1 MKLKDIK
8 TPISSIH
15 GIGPQQEKF
24 LAKLN
29 IFTVSDLLSFYPK
42 SYDDRTEKISISD
55 FEKHKKVHA
64 ICAVQAHQWF
74 GYGKM
79 KTLKLIIN
87 DGTGSAS
94 LICFNRNFYEKSLP
108 VGSII
113 CVTGTFEVKFGQIQS
128 TSFEITKLSDSASL
142 SDFKNTPLPDSA
154 VIPVY
159 KLTEGLTQKNIRKA
173 VSNAI
178 FQYAKLLENEL
189 PEEIIIKRHLLQ
201 KKDAIKAIHNPISLK
216 NAEDARYSLIFEE
229 LFNFQSV
236 ILERTFKHKGFI
248 PQLSIDY
255 SSDSS
260 ENNRIKNNFDLNE
273 FEKNLSPL
281 QKKLIERLPF
291 KLTEDQMFAIFQMNN
306 EIDRG
311 YKERSKILSD
321 NIVLKQPF
329 TMSRLLQGDVG
340 SGKTLVSFFVAL
352 RVINWKGQC
361 ALMAPTE
368 ILAKQ
373 HAENAANLLS
383 PLGIKIAY
391 LTGNVKQKGRNML
404 LSELKN
410 GNIDFIIGTHALF
423 SKQIVYNDLQLAIID
438 EQHRFGVVQRE
449 SIIAKGR
456 TVSDKNINLEPHLL
470 MMSATPIPQS
480 LALTVFGDLDIS
492 VIKSMP
498 EGRLPVKTHLIKEE
512 NEWKAFEAVRSELKR
527 GHQAY
532 FVYPAIDSEDFNTE
546 LKSAEIEFQKLK
558 NEIFSEFKC
567 GLIHS
572 KLPQEEQE
580 ETLKKFSNNQIQV
593 LLATTVI
600 EVGLDVPSATCIVIE
615 QADRFG
621 LAQLHQLRGRVGRGK
636 LQSYCFLIYSDK
648 ITKTGIERMKIL
660 YETTD
665 GFIIANNDLKLRGPG
680 EITGTVQA
688 GLLSLGLSDI
698 VRDKEILLKARE
710 DAIIFMQNKL
720 EQNKGT
726 SNAFTKTS

>member
-55 FEKHKKVHA
+55 FEKYKKVHA

-128 TSFEITKLSDSASL
+128 TSFEITKLSDSAPL

-255 SSDSS
+255 SSESS

-273 FEKNLSPL
+273 FENNLSPL

-321 NIVLKQPF
+321 NIILKQPF

-423 SKQIVYNDLQLAIID
+423 SKQIIYNDLQLAIID

>member
-55 FEKHKKVHA
+55 FEKYKKVHA

-154 VIPVY
+154 VLPVY

-255 SSDSS
+255 SSDLS

>member
-42 SYDDRTEKISISD
+42 SYDDRTEKISIND

-154 VIPVY
+154 VLPVY

-260 ENNRIKNNFDLNE
+260 ENNRIKNNFNLNE

-311 YKERSKILSD
+311 YKERSKILND
-321 NIVLKQPF
+321 NIILKQPF

>member
-159 KLTEGLTQKNIRKA
+159 KLTEGQTKKNIRKA

-321 NIVLKQPF
+321 NIILKQPF

-423 SKQIVYNDLQLAIID
+423 SKQIIYNDLQLAIID

>member
-74 GYGKM
+74 DYGKM

-423 SKQIVYNDLQLAIID
+423 SKQIIYNDLQLAIID

>member
-154 VIPVY
+154 VLPVY

-273 FEKNLSPL
+273 FENNLSPL

-321 NIVLKQPF
+321 NIILKQPF

-423 SKQIVYNDLQLAIID
+423 SKQIIYNDLQLAIID

>member
-128 TSFEITKLSDSASL
+128 TSFEITKLSDSAPL

-154 VIPVY
+154 VLPVY

-248 PQLSIDY
+248 PHLSIDY

-273 FEKNLSPL
+273 FENNLSPL

-321 NIVLKQPF
+321 NIILKQPF

-423 SKQIVYNDLQLAIID
+423 SKQIIYNDLQLAIID

-720 EQNKGT
+720 KQNKGT

>member
-1 MKLKDIK
+1 
-8 TPISSIH
+8 
-15 GIGPQQEKF
+15 
-24 LAKLN
+24 
-29 IFTVSDLLSFYPK
+29 
-42 SYDDRTEKISISD
+42 
-55 FEKHKKVHA
+55 
-64 ICAVQAHQWF
+64 
-74 GYGKM
+74 
-79 KTLKLIIN
+79 
-87 DGTGSAS
+87 
-94 LICFNRNFYEKSLP
+94 
-108 VGSII
+108 
-113 CVTGTFEVKFGQIQS
+113 
-128 TSFEITKLSDSASL
+128 
-142 SDFKNTPLPDSA
+142 
-154 VIPVY
+154 
-159 KLTEGLTQKNIRKA
+159 
-173 VSNAI
+173 
-178 FQYAKLLENEL
+178 
-189 PEEIIIKRHLLQ
+189 
-201 KKDAIKAIHNPISLK
+201 
-216 NAEDARYSLIFEE
+216 
-229 LFNFQSV
+229 
-236 ILERTFKHKGFI
+236 
-248 PQLSIDY
+248 
-255 SSDSS
+255 
-260 ENNRIKNNFDLNE
+260 
-273 FEKNLSPL
+273 
-281 QKKLIERLPF
+281 
-291 KLTEDQMFAIFQMNN
+291 MFAIFQMNN

-498 EGRLPVKTHLIKEE
+498 EGRQPEKTHLIKEE

-720 EQNKGT
+720 EQNKST

>member
-154 VIPVY
+154 VLPVY

-216 NAEDARYSLIFEE
+216 NAEDAKYSLIFEE

-236 ILERTFKHKGFI
+236 ILERAFKHKGFI

-321 NIVLKQPF
+321 NIILKQPF

-423 SKQIVYNDLQLAIID
+423 SKQIIYNDLQLAIID

-456 TVSDKNINLEPHLL
+456 TISDKNINLEPHLL

>member
-154 VIPVY
+154 VLPVY

-255 SSDSS
+255 SRESS

-423 SKQIVYNDLQLAIID
+423 SKQIIYNDLQLAIID

>member
-64 ICAVQAHQWF
+64 ICAIQAHQWF

-154 VIPVY
+154 VLPVY

-255 SSDSS
+255 SSESS

-311 YKERSKILSD
+311 YKEQSKILND
-321 NIVLKQPF
+321 NIILKQPF

-423 SKQIVYNDLQLAIID
+423 SKQIIYNDLQLAIID

-720 EQNKGT
+720 EQNKST

>member
-154 VIPVY
+154 VLPVY

-260 ENNRIKNNFDLNE
+260 ENNKIKNNFNLNE

-423 SKQIVYNDLQLAIID
+423 SKQIIYNDLQLAIID

>member
-154 VIPVY
+154 VLPVY

-321 NIVLKQPF
+321 NIILKQPF

-720 EQNKGT
+720 KQNKGT

>member
-154 VIPVY
+154 VLPVY

-273 FEKNLSPL
+273 FENNLSPL

-423 SKQIVYNDLQLAIID
+423 SKQIIYNDLQLAIID

-720 EQNKGT
+720 EQNKST

>member
-128 TSFEITKLSDSASL
+128 TSFEIIKLSDSASL

-178 FQYAKLLENEL
+178 FQYTKLLENEL

-248 PQLSIDY
+248 PHLSIDY

-273 FEKNLSPL
+273 FENNLSPL

-311 YKERSKILSD
+311 YKERSKILND

-720 EQNKGT
+720 GQNKGT

>member
-154 VIPVY
+154 VLPVY

-255 SSDSS
+255 SSESS

-321 NIVLKQPF
+321 NILLKQPF

-423 SKQIVYNDLQLAIID
+423 SKQIIYNDLQLAIID

>member
-55 FEKHKKVHA
+55 FEKYKKVHA

-154 VIPVY
+154 VLPVY

-255 SSDSS
+255 SSESS

-321 NIVLKQPF
+321 NIILKQPF

-423 SKQIVYNDLQLAIID
+423 SKQIIYNDLQLAIID

>member
-154 VIPVY
+154 VLPVY

-236 ILERTFKHKGFI
+236 ILERAFKHKGFI

-423 SKQIVYNDLQLAIID
+423 SKQIIYNDLQLAIID

>member
-128 TSFEITKLSDSASL
+128 TSFEITKLSDSAPL

-154 VIPVY
+154 VLPVY

-273 FEKNLSPL
+273 FENNLSPL

-311 YKERSKILSD
+311 YKERSKILND

-423 SKQIVYNDLQLAIID
+423 SKQIIYNDLQLAIID

>member
-1 MKLKDIK
+1 
-8 TPISSIH
+8 
-15 GIGPQQEKF
+15 
-24 LAKLN
+24 
-29 IFTVSDLLSFYPK
+29 
-42 SYDDRTEKISISD
+42 
-55 FEKHKKVHA
+55 
-64 ICAVQAHQWF
+64 
-74 GYGKM
+74 M

-154 VIPVY
+154 VLPVY

-248 PQLSIDY
+248 PHLSIDY

-321 NIVLKQPF
+321 NIILKQPC
-329 TMSRLLQGDVG
+329 TMSRLRQGDKKKR
-340 SGKTLVSFFVAL
+340 KTLVSFFVAL

-423 SKQIVYNDLQLAIID
+423 SKQIIYNDLQLAIID

-498 EGRLPVKTHLIKEE
+498 EGRLPVRTHLIKEE

-710 DAIIFMQNKL
+710 DAIIFIQNKL

>member
-128 TSFEITKLSDSASL
+128 TSFEITKLSDSAPL

-260 ENNRIKNNFDLNE
+260 ENNKIKNNFDLNE
-273 FEKNLSPL
+273 FENNLSPL

-321 NIVLKQPF
+321 NIILKQPF

-423 SKQIVYNDLQLAIID
+423 SKQIIYNDLQLAIID

>member
-154 VIPVY
+154 VLPVY
-159 KLTEGLTQKNIRKA
+159 KLTEELTQKNIRKA

-255 SSDSS
+255 SSESS

-273 FEKNLSPL
+273 FENNLSPL

-423 SKQIVYNDLQLAIID
+423 SKQIIYNDLQLAIID

>member
-128 TSFEITKLSDSASL
+128 TSFEITKLSDSAPL

-255 SSDSS
+255 SSESS
-260 ENNRIKNNFDLNE
+260 ENNRIKNYFDLNE

-321 NIVLKQPF
+321 NIILKQPF

-720 EQNKGT
+720 KQNKGT

>member
-128 TSFEITKLSDSASL
+128 TSFEITKLSDSAPL

-321 NIVLKQPF
+321 NIILKQPF

>member
-128 TSFEITKLSDSASL
+128 TSFEITKLSDSAPL

-321 NIVLKQPF
+321 NIILKQPF

-423 SKQIVYNDLQLAIID
+423 SKQIIYNDLQLAIID

-492 VIKSMP
+492 VVKSMP

>member
-128 TSFEITKLSDSASL
+128 TSFEITKLSDSAPL

-154 VIPVY
+154 VLPVY

-423 SKQIVYNDLQLAIID
+423 SKQIIYNDLQLAIID

>member
-8 TPISSIH
+8 IPISSIH

-24 LAKLN
+24 FAKLN

-42 SYDDRTEKISISD
+42 NYDDRTEKISISD

-128 TSFEITKLSDSASL
+128 TSFEITKLSDSAPL

-154 VIPVY
+154 VLPVY

-255 SSDSS
+255 SSESS
-260 ENNRIKNNFDLNE
+260 ENNRIKNNFNLNE

-321 NIVLKQPF
+321 NIILKQPF

-423 SKQIVYNDLQLAIID
+423 SKQIIYNDLQLAIID

>member
-64 ICAVQAHQWF
+64 ICAIQAHQWF

-154 VIPVY
+154 VLPVY

-255 SSDSS
+255 SSESS

-321 NIVLKQPF
+321 NIILKQPF

-423 SKQIVYNDLQLAIID
+423 SKQIIYNDLQLAIID

>member
-1 MKLKDIK
+1 
-8 TPISSIH
+8 
-15 GIGPQQEKF
+15 
-24 LAKLN
+24 
-29 IFTVSDLLSFYPK
+29 
-42 SYDDRTEKISISD
+42 
-55 FEKHKKVHA
+55 
-64 ICAVQAHQWF
+64 
-74 GYGKM
+74 
-79 KTLKLIIN
+79 
-87 DGTGSAS
+87 
-94 LICFNRNFYEKSLP
+94 
-108 VGSII
+108 
-113 CVTGTFEVKFGQIQS
+113 
-128 TSFEITKLSDSASL
+128 
-142 SDFKNTPLPDSA
+142 
-154 VIPVY
+154 
-159 KLTEGLTQKNIRKA
+159 
-173 VSNAI
+173 
-178 FQYAKLLENEL
+178 
-189 PEEIIIKRHLLQ
+189 
-201 KKDAIKAIHNPISLK
+201 
-216 NAEDARYSLIFEE
+216 
-229 LFNFQSV
+229 
-236 ILERTFKHKGFI
+236 
-248 PQLSIDY
+248 
-255 SSDSS
+255 
-260 ENNRIKNNFDLNE
+260 
-273 FEKNLSPL
+273 
-281 QKKLIERLPF
+281 
-291 KLTEDQMFAIFQMNN
+291 MFAIFPIKN

-311 YKERSKILSD
+311 YKELSKILSD

-720 EQNKGT
+720 EQNKST

>member
-255 SSDSS
+255 SSDFS
-260 ENNRIKNNFDLNE
+260 ENNKIKNNFDLNE

-321 NIVLKQPF
+321 NIILKQPF

-423 SKQIVYNDLQLAIID
+423 SKQIIYNDLQLAIID

-720 EQNKGT
+720 EQNKST

>member
-128 TSFEITKLSDSASL
+128 TSFEITKLSDSAPL

-154 VIPVY
+154 VLPVY

-248 PQLSIDY
+248 PHLSIDY

-321 NIVLKQPF
+321 NIILKQPF

-423 SKQIVYNDLQLAIID
+423 SKQIIYNDLQLAIID

>member
-29 IFTVSDLLSFYPK
+29 IFTVSDLLLFYPK

-154 VIPVY
+154 VLPVY

-248 PQLSIDY
+248 PHLSIDY

-273 FEKNLSPL
+273 FENNLSPL

-321 NIVLKQPF
+321 NIILKQPF

-423 SKQIVYNDLQLAIID
+423 SKQIIYNDLQLAIID

-512 NEWKAFEAVRSELKR
+512 NEWKAFEAVRSELKH

>member
-273 FEKNLSPL
+273 FENNLSPL

-311 YKERSKILSD
+311 YKERSKILND

-423 SKQIVYNDLQLAIID
+423 SKQIIYNDLQLAIID

>member
-154 VIPVY
+154 VLPVY

-248 PQLSIDY
+248 PHLSIDY

-423 SKQIVYNDLQLAIID
+423 SKQIIYNDLQLAIID

>member
-154 VIPVY
+154 VLPVY

-423 SKQIVYNDLQLAIID
+423 SKQIIYNDLQLAIID

-498 EGRLPVKTHLIKEE
+498 AGRLPVRTHLIKEE

>member
-154 VIPVY
+154 VLPVY

-255 SSDSS
+255 SSESS

-340 SGKTLVSFFVAL
+340 SGKTLVSFFAAL

-498 EGRLPVKTHLIKEE
+498 EGRLPVRTHLIKEE

>member
-8 TPISSIH
+8 IPISSIH

-64 ICAVQAHQWF
+64 ICAIQAHQWF

-128 TSFEITKLSDSASL
+128 TSFEITKLSDSAPL

-154 VIPVY
+154 VLPVY

-255 SSDSS
+255 SRESS
-260 ENNRIKNNFDLNE
+260 ENNKIKNNFDLNE
-273 FEKNLSPL
+273 FENNLSPL

-311 YKERSKILSD
+311 YKERSKILND

-423 SKQIVYNDLQLAIID
+423 SKQIIYNDLQLAIID

-720 EQNKGT
+720 EQNKST

>member
-260 ENNRIKNNFDLNE
+260 ENNKIKNNFNLNE

-321 NIVLKQPF
+321 NIILKQPF

-423 SKQIVYNDLQLAIID
+423 SKQIIYNDLQLAIID

>member
-128 TSFEITKLSDSASL
+128 TSFEITKLSDSAPL

-255 SSDSS
+255 SSDFS
-260 ENNRIKNNFDLNE
+260 ENNKIKNNFDLNE

-321 NIVLKQPF
+321 NIILKQPF

-423 SKQIVYNDLQLAIID
+423 SKQIIYNDLQLAIID

-720 EQNKGT
+720 EQNKST

>member
-154 VIPVY
+154 VLPVY

-255 SSDSS
+255 SSESS

-321 NIVLKQPF
+321 NIILKQPF

-423 SKQIVYNDLQLAIID
+423 SKQIIYNDLQLAIID